1 MTERSLPARNDELLS
16 ASMRA
21 FAARGYFGTTTMQVA
36 EQMGVSQPYV
46 IQAYR
51 SKRSLFIRTHAHA
64 GEMIVGTFRSVPVE
78 GFDPQRLGAAYREL
92 VISRPEAVLVHAH
105 GFSAATAEPEIGR
118 ESRRLFGE
126 VYRTLRDTGGSDEE
140 VAAFIGRGMLI
151 NNLILMQAAQY
162 ADEHAFRGLVEI
174 ILRIPRS
181 AVHEP
186 APHGAVPHQ
195 E

>member
-1 MTERSLPARNDELLS
+1 MSERSVPARNDELLA

-21 FAARGYFGTTTMQVA
+21 FAARGYFGTTTAQVA

-46 IQAYR
+46 IQAYG
-51 SKRSLFIRTHAHA
+51 SKRLLFIRTHAHA
-64 GEMIVGTFRSVPVE
+64 GEMIIDTFRTAPAR

-92 VISRPEAVLVHAH
+92 VLSMPEAVLVHAH

-126 VYRTLRDTGGSDEE
+126 VYRTLRDRGGSDEE
-140 VAAFIGRGMLI
+140 VATFMGRGMLI
-151 NNLILMQAAQY
+151 NNLMLMEAARY
-162 ADEHAFRGLVEI
+162 ADEHAFGGLVAT
-174 ILRIPRS
+174 ILRTPPRHPS
-181 AVHEP
+181 SP
-186 APHGAVPHQ
+186 DPTVPRQ